1 MVNLQ
6 KAVEKLSIHVGESKT
21 TDVTSNLVSNV
32 PDRSYIAN
40 WRELGGNNII
50 FTPQG
55 RLHPKAFLKKIKK
68 VFEEAGVPT
77 DNRVGLAVSCL
88 KGAAADWAEAKEDT
102 FGNFEEFQRAF
113 IARFWGV
120 DKERDLYLH
129 LCYGKFERGSLS
141 EYFLNLIKQ
150 ASFLS
155 EEIPEEKLTKM
166 ISKHFPS
173 EVQSG
178 LVTRGLYRFEAMEA
192 YLQELDEI
200 YASEQAATS
209 RNTRRYE
216 PPIRRQNSNND
227 REREGTNRDTIRQ
240 ITKFNAD
247 NEDLYSEM
255 ESGDDELSYGTPTI
269 VARVGNQACNILI
282 DSGSEITAISEICY
296 KNIASTINV
305 PLLPVTNTT
314 VAVAVGNK
322 RYRVKQQ
329 ALVPVEF
336 PDAGSQNVV
345 ADTLSRQVPVKDLK
359 IVPEKTNN
367 FKVMVQKP
375 ECILSDNGT
384 QYTSKSWKKSLTE
397 MGVQVKYT
405 SLYFPEGNP
414 TERYNREIGRMIRA
428 YCHDK
433 HTRWAYVL
441 DTVEYYLNVAIN
453 DSTGMAP
460 VYLQFHKSVPQPID
474 TYIKYPQ
481 SECREEDHQV
491 VIVAARE
498 RLLSKAQ
505 RRASRLEKSK
515 KLVTFRE
522 GDAVLVRRHDQS
534 SAADK
539 VIKKFFL
546 LFDGPFW
553 ISKQVGP
560 NSYILKTAEGVE
572 LPKQNVVNLR
582 PYQEMPVELE

>member
-1 MVNLQ
+1 MKMSERKK
-6 KAVEKLSIHVGESKT
+6 KADSKGGRENSDLGES
-21 TDVTSNLVSNV
+21 SGIGIGELLSHLV
-32 PDRSYIAN
+32 D
-40 WRELGGNNII
+40 G
-50 FTPQG
+50 
-55 RLHPKAFLKKIKK
+55 
-68 VFEEAGVPT
+68 
-77 DNRVGLAVSCL
+77 
-88 KGAAADWAEAKEDT
+88 
-102 FGNFEEFQRAF
+102 
-113 IARFWGV
+113 
-120 DKERDLYLH
+120 
-129 LCYGKFERGSLS
+129 
-141 EYFLNLIKQ
+141 
-150 ASFLS
+150 
-155 EEIPEEKLTKM
+155 M
-166 ISKHFPS
+166 
-173 EVQSG
+173 
-178 LVTRGLYRFEAMEA
+178 
-192 YLQELDEI
+192 ELDEI

-282 DSGSEITAISEICY
+282 DSGSEITAISENCY

-336 PDAGSQNVV
+336 PDAEQTIEMTCLIIPDLNSDILAGCDWLRQNKVDIDFGDRTVMLQGRIKIPMVNETADLVDDMTVGVARVNVCRVETGNIHRGKLIRHRDTEPEIRGVV
-345 ADTLSRQVPVKDLK
+345 ENCDVRETEKEQLYKLLVKHED
-359 IVPEKTNN
+359 
-367 FKVMVQKP
+367 
-375 ECILSDNGT
+375 ILSECPGRI
-384 QYTSKSWKKSLTE
+384 KSYVHKMEMIDREPFHINNYPIPLKYRQDVEDQIEEMLNWGVIRKEKANYISPLVVVKKKDASARICLDARALNKRIKKDFVGPPNSSEILQNFRRGMVLSTIDLSASYW
-397 MGVQVKYT
+397 QIAIDKDDAKYIGFI
-405 SLYFPEGNP
+405 YEG
-414 TERYNREIGRMIRA
+414 E
-428 YCHDK
+428 
-433 HTRWAYVL
+433 AYVFTRVPFGL
-441 DTVEYYLNVAIN
+441 
-453 DSTGMAP
+453 STGMAP
-460 VYLQFHKSVPQPID
+460 VYLQFHESVPQPID
-474 TYIKYPQ
+474 TYTKYPQ

-491 VIVAARE
+491 VVVAARE